1 VGKALQLKPPCPL
14 LNVEVQEPGIRSRP
28 GWLSCKIGSHLEFSA
43 EELSFFCLV
52 KWEPIVFDALLVAAA
67 VEFCDRSQ
75 KQTMHHW
82 ARRFNLRVPVHDPKH
97 WNQTNVKKTLRDAL
111 SFLTGDHWCIE
122 FTSRKN
128 PHPVPPQSCLEM
140 PGGSHA
146 IIPFSDGLDSRAVA
160 GLVSKKLG
168 NGNLLRVRLGSKK
181 SEADGLSR
189 YGQQVAAVPYRVHEG
204 DRSFSETSARSRGF
218 KFALISGLAAYLT
231 KASEVIVPESGQG
244 SLGPALAPVGQV
256 YEDYRNHP
264 LFTNLMESFLEAL
277 LQYRPRYTFPR
288 LWHTKGETLREFVLE
303 CDDGVTWNRTWSC
316 WQSAR
321 QASVNG
327 HKRQCGICAACLLRR
342 QSVHAADLIED
353 KARYVWE
360 DLSAPS
366 FDEGAARTFGG
377 ITNAL
382 REYAIAG
389 TLHLDHLATLC
400 SSETGRDAVELC
412 AFQLSK
418 SQNLSEDEIKAKLVR
433 LLGQHEREWRN
444 FMKSLGKQSFV
455 AAWMGAEAR

>member
-1 VGKALQLKPPCPL
+1 MRIKLQAQSNSPQ
-14 LNVEVQEPGIRSRP
+14 LNVEVLEPGIRSRP
-28 GWLSCKIGSHLEFSA
+28 RWLSCKIENHLEFST

-75 KQTMHHW
+75 KRAMHHW
-82 ARRFNLRVPVHDPKH
+82 PRSFHLRVPVHDPRR
-97 WNQTNVKKTLRDAL
+97 WNEVKVQKTLHNAL
-111 SFLTGDHWCIE
+111 SFLTGDHWCVE
-122 FTSRKN
+122 FTSRKK

-160 GLVSKKLG
+160 GLVSRTIG

-181 SEADGLSR
+181 LEADGLLR

-244 SLGPALAPVGQV
+244 SLGPALVPVGQI

-264 LFTNLMESFLEAL
+264 LFTNLMESFLDAL
-277 LQYRPRYTFPR
+277 LQYRLRYTFPR
-288 LWHTKGETLREFVLE
+288 LWHTKGETLREFVIE
-303 CDDGVTWNRTWSC
+303 CEDGPAWKTTWSC

-327 HKRQCGICAACLLRR
+327 RKRQCGICAACLLRR
-342 QSVHAADLIED
+342 QSIHAAGLTDDREQ
-353 KARYVWE
+353 YVWE
-360 DLSAPS
+360 DLSAHT
-366 FDEGAARTFGG
+366 FDKGAAGTFNG
-377 ITNAL
+377 ITNAM

-389 TLHLDHLATLC
+389 TLHLDHLATLR
-400 SSETGRDAVELC
+400 SSETGRNAVELC
-412 AFQLSK
+412 AFQLRK
-418 SQNLSEDEIKAKLVR
+418 TQDLSEDEIKAKLDR
-433 LLGQHEREWRN
+433 LLGQHEKEWRN
-444 FMKSLGKQSFV
+444 FMKSLGEQSFM